1 MGKIY
6 CVMGKSSSGK
16 DTVYKKLKEQYKEF
30 RLIVPY
36 TTRPIRE
43 GEKDGVE
50 YYFVDPEQFRAMKE
64 DGKVIESRS
73 YNTKCGIWTYFT
85 ADDGQINL
93 SAADYLLIGTL
104 VSYQALREYFGEEA
118 IVPVYLEV
126 EDGLRLARALERE
139 RRQEK
144 PKYAEMCRRF
154 LADEEDFSEE
164 NLIKSGITERFGN
177 EDFTECLNKIQRYI
191 EEIRYILSVFMRF
204 HSFVIPFNLKL

>member
-64 DGKVIESRS
+64 DGKGVESRS

-85 ADDGQINL
+85 ADDGQIDL

-191 EEIRYILSVFMRF
+191 EEIR
-204 HSFVIPFNLKL
+204 

>member
-85 ADDGQINL
+85 ADDGRIDL

-104 VSYQALREYFGEEA
+104 VAYQALREYFGEEA

-191 EEIRYILSVFMRF
+191 EEIR
-204 HSFVIPFNLKL
+204 

>member
-30 RLIVPY
+30 RSIVPY

-50 YYFVDPEQFRAMKE
+50 YYFVSEDRFCEMKE
-64 DGKVIESRS
+64 SKKVIEARS

-85 ADDGQINL
+85 ADDGQIDLNA
-93 SAADYLLIGTL
+93 SDYLLIGTL
-104 VSYQALREYFGEEA
+104 VSYRALRKYFGESY
-118 IVPVYLEV
+118 IVPIYLEV
-126 EDGLRLARALERE
+126 EDGLRLVRALERE
-139 RRQEK
+139 RRQDE

-164 NLIKSGITERFGN
+164 NLIKSGITERFCN
-177 EDFTECLNKIQRYI
+177 EDLAACLDKIRTYI
-191 EEIRYILSVFMRF
+191 GKNR
-204 HSFVIPFNLKL
+204 

>member
-30 RLIVPY
+30 RLIVPD

-85 ADDGQINL
+85 ADDGQIDL

-191 EEIRYILSVFMRF
+191 EEIR
-204 HSFVIPFNLKL
+204 

>member
-85 ADDGQINL
+85 ADDGQIDL

-118 IVPVYLEV
+118 TRGIISKWKT
-126 EDGLRLARALERE
+126 DCGLPARLSGNAD
-139 RRQEK
+139 RRSRN
-144 PKYAEMCRRF
+144 MRRCAAVF
-154 LADEEDFSEE
+154 LRTRRTFR
-164 NLIKSGITERFGN
+164 K
-177 EDFTECLNKIQRYI
+177 K
-191 EEIRYILSVFMRF
+191 ILSKAGLQSGLAMKISQSV
-204 HSFVIPFNLKL
+204 

>member
-85 ADDGQINL
+85 ADDGKIDL

-191 EEIRYILSVFMRF
+191 EEIR
-204 HSFVIPFNLKL
+204 

>member
-6 CVMGKSSSGK
+6 CVMGKSSSVK

-85 ADDGQINL
+85 ADDGQIDL

-191 EEIRYILSVFMRF
+191 EEIR
-204 HSFVIPFNLKL
+204 

>member
-85 ADDGQINL
+85 ADDGQIDL

-154 LADEEDFSEE
+154 LADASDFSEDKLRE
-164 NLIKSGITERFGN
+164 AGITHRFVN
-177 EDFTECLNKIQRYI
+177 DDMDTVLAEISAYI
-191 EEIRYILSVFMRF
+191 RQS
-204 HSFVIPFNLKL
+204 S

>member
-85 ADDGQINL
+85 ADDGQIDLN
-93 SAADYLLIGTL
+93 AADYLLIGTL

-191 EEIRYILSVFMRF
+191 EEIR
-204 HSFVIPFNLKL
+204 

>member
-6 CVMGKSSSGK
+6 YVMGKSSSGK
-16 DTVYKKLKEQYKEF
+16 DTVYKKLKEQYPEF
-30 RLIVPY
+30 RSVVPY

-50 YYFVDPEQFRAMKE
+50 YYFVEEEQFRAMKD

-85 ADDGQINL
+85 ADDGQIDL

-139 RRQEK
+139 RRQKK

-191 EEIRYILSVFMRF
+191 EEIR
-204 HSFVIPFNLKL
+204 

>member
-85 ADDGQINL
+85 ADDGQIDL

-118 IVPVYLEV
+118 IVPVYLEG

-191 EEIRYILSVFMRF
+191 EEIR
-204 HSFVIPFNLKL
+204 

>member
-73 YNTKCGIWTYFT
+73 YTTKCGIWTYFT
-85 ADDGQINL
+85 ADDGQIDL

-164 NLIKSGITERFGN
+164 NLIKSGITVRFGN

-191 EEIRYILSVFMRF
+191 EEIR
-204 HSFVIPFNLKL
+204 

>member
-6 CVMGKSSSGK
+6 CVMGKCSSGK

-85 ADDGQINL
+85 ADDGQIDL

-191 EEIRYILSVFMRF
+191 EEIR
-204 HSFVIPFNLKL
+204 

>member
-6 CVMGKSSSGK
+6 CVMGKRSSGK

-85 ADDGQINL
+85 ADDGQIDL

-191 EEIRYILSVFMRF
+191 EEIR
-204 HSFVIPFNLKL
+204 

>member
-85 ADDGQINL
+85 ADDGQIDL

-139 RRQEK
+139 RRQEEG
-144 PKYAEMCRRF
+144 KYAEMCRRF

-191 EEIRYILSVFMRF
+191 EEIR
-204 HSFVIPFNLKL
+204 

>member
-85 ADDGQINL
+85 ADDGQIDL

-144 PKYAEMCRRF
+144 PKYTEMCRRF

-177 EDFTECLNKIQRYI
+177 EDFRECLNKIQRYI
-191 EEIRYILSVFMRF
+191 EEIR
-204 HSFVIPFNLKL
+204 

>member
-85 ADDGQINL
+85 ADDGQIDL

-104 VSYQALREYFGEEA
+104 VSYQALREYFREEA

-191 EEIRYILSVFMRF
+191 EEIR
-204 HSFVIPFNLKL
+204 

>member
-85 ADDGQINL
+85 ADDGQIDL

-118 IVPVYLEV
+118 ILPVYLEV

-191 EEIRYILSVFMRF
+191 EEIR
-204 HSFVIPFNLKL
+204 

>member
-1 MGKIY
+1 MGKIS

-85 ADDGQINL
+85 ADDGQIDL

-191 EEIRYILSVFMRF
+191 EEIR
-204 HSFVIPFNLKL
+204 

>member
-6 CVMGKSSSGK
+6 CVIGKSSSGK

-50 YYFVDPEQFRAMKE
+50 YYFVSEDRFCEMKE
-64 DGKVIESRS
+64 SKKVIEARS

-85 ADDGQINL
+85 ADDGQIDLNA
-93 SAADYLLIGTL
+93 SDYLLIGTL
-104 VSYQALREYFGEEA
+104 VSYRALRKYFGESY
-118 IVPVYLEV
+118 IVPIYLEV
-126 EDGLRLARALERE
+126 EDGLRLVRALERE
-139 RRQEK
+139 RRQDE

-164 NLIKSGITERFGN
+164 NLIKSGITERFCN
-177 EDFTECLNKIQRYI
+177 EDLAACLDKIRTYI
-191 EEIRYILSVFMRF
+191 GKNR
-204 HSFVIPFNLKL
+204 

>member
-85 ADDGQINL
+85 ADDGQIDL

-126 EDGLRLARALERE
+126 EDGLRLPRALERE

-191 EEIRYILSVFMRF
+191 EEIR
-204 HSFVIPFNLKL
+204 

>member
-16 DTVYKKLKEQYKEF
+16 DTVYKKLKEQFKEF

-85 ADDGQINL
+85 ADDGQIDL

-191 EEIRYILSVFMRF
+191 EEIR
-204 HSFVIPFNLKL
+204 

>member
-85 ADDGQINL
+85 ADDGQIDL

-177 EDFTECLNKIQRYI
+177 EDFTECLKNTKD
-191 EEIRYILSVFMRF
+191 IL
-204 HSFVIPFNLKL
+204 KK